1 MRDPSW
7 VDYVEG
13 SKIIEVAYWSE
24 PCYESATVP
33 CKIRYCTEATL
44 PRPRCTHTGVRGMHR
59 RKHTTC
65 EAGDCAVHTYSVTA
79 ASSFMGKLQPF
90 SYEARTEAC

>member
-1 MRDPSW
+1 MF
-7 VDYVEG
+7 
-13 SKIIEVAYWSE
+13 SKKFQRSPLNATHDWHAIVKE
-24 PCYESATVP
+24 ATV
-33 CKIRYCTEATL
+33 RL
-44 PRPRCTHTGVRGMHR
+44 LVNHR

-65 EAGDCAVHTYSVTA
+65 EAGDCAVHTYSVAA

>member
-1 MRDPSW
+1 MFS
-7 VDYVEG
+7 
-13 SKIIEVAYWSE
+13 
-24 PCYESATVP
+24 
-33 CKIRYCTEATL
+33 IR
-44 PRPRCTHTGVRGMHR
+44 HR

-90 SYEARTEAC
+90 SYEARTDVQNNEHCQHGKQYGQVVLQLLSQFSN

>member
-1 MRDPSW
+1 MKQLF
-7 VDYVEG
+7 VDVHYLIPAVTMVFALKYRQVCI
-13 SKIIEVAYWSE
+13 S
-24 PCYESATVP
+24 
-33 CKIRYCTEATL
+33 
-44 PRPRCTHTGVRGMHR
+44 HR

-65 EAGDCAVHTYSVTA
+65 EAGDCAVYTYSVTA

>member
-1 MRDPSW
+1 MQIFEWAIVNKLNKLIHD
-7 VDYVEG
+7 DD
-13 SKIIEVAYWSE
+13 KTFA
-24 PCYESATVP
+24 
-33 CKIRYCTEATL
+33 
-44 PRPRCTHTGVRGMHR
+44 MDHR
-59 RKHTTC
+59 HKHTTC